1 MEDQQDLMVEG
12 VTAFAPSPAA
22 SYRYVIELKG
32 SKMSIR
38 MEDRTSK
45 KQWYKCDMAKT
56 DYVSTANAIPDA
68 TVADYVKIL

>member
-45 KQWYKCDMAKT
+45 KQWYVQVVKRSKT
-56 DYVSTANAIPDA
+56 
-68 TVADYVKIL
+68 KLQE